1 VRGGWVHDDLEWTAR
16 LAGGLGAQQAFRGAE
31 TQAEWHADASLGR
44 TWGTGNKIELFG
56 GVSNSLER
64 TVTGAYRY
72 RSAGLRITLGL

>member
-1 VRGGWVHDDLEWTAR
+1 M
-16 LAGGLGAQQAFRGAE
+16 
-31 TQAEWHADASLGR
+31 
-44 TWGTGNKIELFG
+44 IELFG